1 VTEIHRITG
10 GRVGP
15 DLTWRRDKG
24 EHQCLLLKSSISPK
38 CLEKDKGKR
47 APHRDLGMLSSRS
60 LDLDRPREHLPKVPL
75 AKRDP
80 SMLRASHEPDSSRST
95 AKARVLLPGRVV
107 ARALPDGEAV
117 GVELVKGVI
126 VPDGQGVEVRGDGD
140 GPGGCVGSWGA
151 GELSGGDRGGDVS
164 SKAGQDVLEARR
176 EEEEIV

>member
-1 VTEIHRITG
+1 
-10 GRVGP
+10 
-15 DLTWRRDKG
+15 
-24 EHQCLLLKSSISPK
+24 
-38 CLEKDKGKR
+38 
-47 APHRDLGMLSSRS
+47 
-60 LDLDRPREHLPKVPL
+60 
-75 AKRDP
+75 
-80 SMLRASHEPDSSRST
+80 MLRASHEPDSSRST

-140 GPGGCVGSWGA
+140 GPGGCVGSWGT

-164 SKAGQDVLEARR
+164 SKAGQDVLKARR